1 MKKLFQRRKAPI
13 REPDEKNELVEQKIT
28 FEEIAKAVEQVVS
41 LLRKK
46 GHPHMTV
53 IITDRS
59 VKITEDIMGM
69 PLNYKD

>member
-1 MKKLFQRRKAPI
+1 MEKKKAP
-13 REPDEKNELVEQKIT
+13 KGELEVEGNKLAEQKIS
-28 FEEIAKAVEQVVS
+28 FEEISKAAENVIS

-59 VKITEDIMGM
+59 VKIAEDIIGM
-69 PLNYKD
+69 PLDYED

>member
-1 MKKLFQRRKAPI
+1 MENKKAPKG
-13 REPDEKNELVEQKIT
+13 ELNKKNEVVKQKIT
-28 FEEIAKAVEQVVS
+28 FEEISKAVEKVVF

-69 PLNYKD
+69 PLDYED